1 MNEKICDFILN
12 NYLQNNDEKELKFF
26 FQKSEKLL
34 SFMVKIY
41 LASFI
46 NLPLIIEGS
55 TGTGKTSSAIAF
67 SKIRGII
74 FDEEP
79 FYKLYS
85 FNANTKSSDLQGTYS
100 IKKEYL
106 DGSLTYSLKK
116 GLTFIADEMNLSNPK
131 NLKSLAPILEPN
143 FEKFIY
149 IPNINEKIKIDNKF
163 YFIVCQNETGTGGRN
178 ILPYTIQKRLKILK
192 YPNPEDDD
200 ILKICKD
207 IKNIIYTKKDSN
219 NDDDIKLGKFYLEY
233 NKEILEYNKKKS

>member
-85 FNANTKSSDLQGTYS
+85 FNANTKSSDLYGTYS

-163 YFIVCQNETGTGGRN
+163 YFIVCQNEAGTEGRN

-192 YPNPEDDD
+192 YPNPDEDD

-207 IKNIIYTKKDSN
+207 IKNIIYIKKDSN
-219 NDDDIKLGKFYLEY
+219 NDDDVKLGKFYLEY